1 MENVPFFPP
10 PLFFSPLWL
19 QQRFWD
25 RHGGKIS
32 FFADM
37 AETFMPKCI
46 ALDRKLEKKKRNVA
60 YARATDHFL
69 WKMRLETRNDAK
81 KPSLLSDVYHNAK
94 IVFCTSLLYSM
105 PRLRFLQKAR
115 SIKM

>member
-1 MENVPFFPP
+1 MMREEEVHGERTFLPP

-25 RHGGKIS
+25 RHGGEIS

-46 ALDRKLEKKKRNVA
+46 ALNRKLEKKKRNVA

-81 KPSLLSDVYHNAK
+81 KTFSPVR
-94 IVFCTSLLYSM
+94 
-105 PRLRFLQKAR
+105 RLP
-115 SIKM
+115 